1 VSWMLSGYG
10 QKALP
15 TVFKSHRFLNVKEHR
30 ENTSVYHRCERL
42 NYQLKVQIFIFNLKQ
57 NVCVDFC
64 SDVFAMIGTLFLWVY
79 WPSFVAVYAEGNAQN
94 RAVINTVF
102 SISASC
108 LSACVVS
115 SLLRPGRKICM
126 VDVQNA
132 TLAGGVSIGA
142 VADHALGGG
151 GALLVGVVAG
161 SLSTVGYVY
170 IQPWLEEHMDLSDT
184 CGVHNLHGMP
194 GVIGAL
200 AAVVSSSQATRA
212 LYGDN
217 IGDVFARMEDGG
229 RSRQTQAWYQ
239 LGSLLLTMLIAMS
252 SGIFAG
258 IVMRHFGSP
267 KAFFTDNSAF
277 EVPDEFQ
284 DMWGDEESESVD
296 FTKPK
301 TASAKSPLS
310 NEELERGARL

>member
-1 VSWMLSGYG
+1 
-10 QKALP
+10 
-15 TVFKSHRFLNVKEHR
+15 
-30 ENTSVYHRCERL
+30 
-42 NYQLKVQIFIFNLKQ
+42 
-57 NVCVDFC
+57 VDFC

-267 KAFFTDNSAF
+267 KAFFSDNSAF